1 MKHLKSFNWVGF
13 LLIQYFKDTLRNKRP
28 TYSFSFNK
36 INYHAIILRL
46 FVQFWGFKKKKNF
59 GNKEPYNLES
69 FSKLLGVEG
78 LGLGILGLGLLT

>member
-28 TYSFSFNK
+28 IFSFSFNK
-36 INYHAIILRL
+36 INYHPIIFETFCAILS
-46 FVQFWGFKKKKNF
+46 FFFWEQG
-59 GNKEPYNLES
+59 LQS

-78 LGLGILGLGLLT
+78 LGLGILGLGLLA

>member
-46 FVQFWGFKKKKNF
+46 FVQF
-59 GNKEPYNLES
+59 
-69 FSKLLGVEG
+69 
-78 LGLGILGLGLLT
+78 

>member
-46 FVQFWGFKKKKNF
+46 FVQFWGLKKKKNF

>member
-28 TYSFSFNK
+28 TYSFYFNK
-36 INYHAIILRL
+36 INYHPIIFETFCSILR
-46 FVQFWGFKKKKNF
+46 FKKKKNF
-59 GNKEPYNLES
+59 GNKERYNLES